1 MCKLTLDTGGAEECD
16 DCGCGSMAGSVDPDR
31 GECACYLSVVMCAH
45 FSVSSTDDLGGQT
58 DFDEARMSVPPEN
71 ELSVVQDK
79 AEEETEN

>member
-1 MCKLTLDTGGAEECD
+1 MDLGGAEECD
-16 DCGCGSMAGSVDPDR
+16 DCGCGSMAGSVDFDAGR
-31 GECACYLSVVMCAH
+31 CACCLSVVRCAH

-79 AEEETEN
+79 TEEETQI